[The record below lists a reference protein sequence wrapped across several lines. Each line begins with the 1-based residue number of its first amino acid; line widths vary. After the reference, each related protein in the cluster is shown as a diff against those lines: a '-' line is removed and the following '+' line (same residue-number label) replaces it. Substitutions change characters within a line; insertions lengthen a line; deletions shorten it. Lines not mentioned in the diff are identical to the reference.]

1 MISCEHEETLK
12 FKGKDEYDVSI
23 IRGRRMKKKLAILLV
38 LVLLLSTL
46 AGCGGGNGSGGD
58 SESAE
63 PFKVGAIYPLSGANA
78 LLGSQCLAAVK
89 IAVDIVNANGGV
101 QGRQVQLVSADAP
114 DPTAATTEAGR
125 LVDQQGVQVIFGSL
139 ASGNALAIAGVTE
152 KSGVTLVE
160 SGGIADALTD
170 SGFKNVFRILDKGGL
185 RGAAGVTYTADVI
198 APMLNIAPK
207 DLRVAIIHEESSYGT
222 SVADGAENKIKEL
235 GLNLVAREHYN
246 STITDMSALVLKLK
260 EAKPDVLFTVNYI
273 NDAILLVDTLKQYD
287 AIPKVLMGCGAGT
300 TDPNFAATIGADSDG
315 FFCTDM
321 PTNLPLDV
329 FTDEAMKNVVS
340 EFRERFRKEFPDM
353 NNVSVAAEAA
363 FAGSYTFMNNIL
375 PNAKTL
381 DAAGIREAALTTKLD
396 MTTLGFGW
404 DLGDDGQN
412 YAASANINQWQG
424 GKVVTVSPDKL
435 KNGEVINVPLPIAGQ

>member
-1 MISCEHEETLK
+1 MSSLT
-12 FKGKDEYDVSI
+12 
-23 IRGRRMKKKLAILLV
+23 
-38 LVLLLSTL
+38 
-46 AGCGGGNGSGGD
+46 GCGGGGGEETGD
-58 SESAE
+58 AE

-89 IAVDIVNANGGV
+89 IAVDFVNEKGGV
-101 QGRQVQLVSADAP
+101 QGRPVELVQADAP

-185 RGAAGVTYTADVI
+185 RGAAGAAYTAEYI
-198 APMLNIAPK
+198 APMLGIEAK
-207 DLRVAIIHEESSYGT
+207 DLKVAIIHEESSYGA
-222 SVADGAENKIKEL
+222 SVAAGAEAKIEEM
-235 GLNLVAREHYN
+235 GMDLVAKESYN

-260 EAKPDVLFTVNYI
+260 EAQPDVLFSVNYI
-273 NDAILLVDTLKQYD
+273 NDAILLVDTLKQYK
-287 AIPKVLMGCGAGT
+287 AMPKVMMGCGAGT

-315 FFCTDM
+315 IFCTDM

-329 FTDEAMKNVVS
+329 FTDEEMKEVVS
-340 EFRERFRKEFPDM
+340 KFRERFKAEFPDM

-381 DAAGIREAALTTKLD
+381 DAEGIREAALTTKLD

-424 GKVVTVSPDKL
+424 GKVVTVYPEKL
-435 KNGEVINVPLPIAGQ
+435 KNGEVINVPLPIAAQ

>member
-1 MISCEHEETLK
+1 
-12 FKGKDEYDVSI
+12 
-23 IRGRRMKKKLAILLV
+23 MKKKLAILMILA
-38 LVLLLSTL
+38 LILTSF
-46 AGCGGGNGSGGD
+46 AGCGGGGGGT
-58 SESAE
+58 EEETPAAE

-78 LLGSQCLAAVK
+78 LLGTQCLAAVK
-89 IAVDIVNANGGV
+89 IAIDFVNAEGGV
-101 QGRQVQLVSADAP
+101 QGRPVELSEADAP
-114 DPTAATTEAGR
+114 DPTAATTEASR

-152 KSGVTLVE
+152 KTGVSLVE

-185 RGAAGVTYTADVI
+185 RGAAGAAYVGEKI
-198 APMLNIAPK
+198 APVLGIAPA
-207 DLRVAIIHEESSYGT
+207 DLKVAIIHEESSYGT
-222 SVADGAENKIKEL
+222 SVADGAEAKIKEL
-235 GLNLVAREHYN
+235 GMQLVARESYN
-246 STITDMSALVLKLK
+246 TSITDMSPLVLKLK
-260 EAKPDVLFTVNYI
+260 DAKPDVLLSVNYI

-287 AIPKVLMGCGAGT
+287 AIPKVFMGCGAGT

-329 FTDEAMKNVVS
+329 FEDEAMKNTVS
-340 EFRERFRKEFPDM
+340 AFREAFKKEFPDM
-353 NNVSVAAEAA
+353 KNVSVAAEAA
-363 FAGSYTFMNNIL
+363 FAGSYTFLHEIL

-381 DAAGIREAALTTKLD
+381 DPAGIREAALTTKLD

-424 GKVVTVSPDKL
+424 GSVVTVSPEKL
-435 KNGEVINVPLPIAGQ
+435 KNGEAINVPLPIASKY

>member
-1 MISCEHEETLK
+1 
-12 FKGKDEYDVSI
+12 
-23 IRGRRMKKKLAILLV
+23 MKKKNLAILLV
-38 LVLLLSTL
+38 LVMLLSTL
-46 AGCGGGNGSGGD
+46 TGCGGGGEEETGD
-58 SESAE
+58 AE

-101 QGRQVQLVSADAP
+101 QGRPVVLVEADAP

-185 RGAAGVTYTADVI
+185 RGAAGVSYTGEFL
-198 APMLNIAPK
+198 APMLNIPVK
-207 DLRVAIIHEESSYGT
+207 ELKVAIIHEESAYGT
-222 SVADGAENKIKEL
+222 SVGDGAAAKIKEL
-235 GLNLVAREHYN
+235 GMNLVARESYN

-260 EAKPDVLFTVNYI
+260 EAKPDVLFSVNYI

-287 AIPKVLMGCGAGT
+287 AMPKVLMGCGAGT

-315 FFCTDM
+315 MFCTDM

-329 FTDEAMKNVVS
+329 FEDEDMRNVVS
-340 EFRERFRKEFPDM
+340 EFRERFKAEFPDM
-353 NNVSVAAEAA
+353 KNVSVAAEAA
-363 FAGSYTFMNNIL
+363 FAGSYTFLNHIL

-424 GKVVTVSPDKL
+424 GSVTTVYPEKL
-435 KNGEVINVPLPIAGQ
+435 KNGDVINVPLPIAGQ

>member
-1 MISCEHEETLK
+1 
-12 FKGKDEYDVSI
+12 
-23 IRGRRMKKKLAILLV
+23 MKRILAILLV
-38 LVLLLSTL
+38 LIMVMSSLT
-46 AGCGGGNGSGGD
+46 GCGGGGGEETGD
-58 SESAE
+58 AE

-89 IAVDIVNANGGV
+89 IAVDFVNENGGV
-101 QGRQVQLVSADAP
+101 QGRPVELVEADAP

-152 KSGVTLVE
+152 KSGVSLVE

-185 RGAAGVTYTADVI
+185 RGAAGAAYTAEQI
-198 APMLNIAPK
+198 APMLGMEAK
-207 DLRVAIIHEESSYGT
+207 DLKVAIIHEESSYGT
-222 SVADGAENKIKEL
+222 SVADGAEAKIEEM
-235 GLNLVAREHYN
+235 GMNLVAKESYN

-260 EAKPDVLFTVNYI
+260 EAKPDVLFSVNYI

-287 AIPKVLMGCGAGT
+287 AMPKVMMGCGAGT
-300 TDPNFAATIGADSDG
+300 TDPNFAATIGVDSDG
-315 FFCTDM
+315 IFCTDM

-329 FTDEAMKNVVS
+329 FTDEEMKEVVS
-340 EFRERFRKEFPDM
+340 KFRERFKAEFPDM

-363 FAGSYTFMNNIL
+363 FAGSYTFMNSIL

-381 DAAGIREAALTTKLD
+381 DAEGIREAALTTKLD

-404 DLGDDGQN
+404 DLGEDGQN

-424 GKVVTVSPDKL
+424 GKVVTVYPETL
-435 KNGEVINVPLPIAGQ
+435 KNGDVINVPLPIAAQ